1 MIKKLNILHYA
12 GKIHLFGM
20 IIENIYGFIVPKH
33 ELFDKLYIIIFTTI
47 PCSWLLCKDECI
59 ISYLVKK
66 YENPNYIMGN
76 EPENSKDITDLF
88 YNIELYRAFYH
99 SNHILRICSLYIV
112 NNRTT
117 NIYNFIFIPTIA
129 LYSYYIY
136 DIMYIINYRK
146 SLYPYFQ
153 ILFGVSLFSMFYFTI
168 HNSQNKESGLTHQ
181 ID

>member
-1 MIKKLNILHYA
+1 MINKLNILNYV
-12 GKIHLFGM
+12 GQIHLFGM
-20 IIENIYGFIVPKH
+20 IIENIYGFIIPKH

-59 ISYLVKK
+59 ISYIVKK

-99 SNHILRICSLYIV
+99 TNHVLRIGSLYIV

-117 NIYNFIFIPTIA
+117 HIYNFIFIPTIV
-129 LYSYYIY
+129 LYTHYIY
-136 DIMYIINYRK
+136 DIMYKINHRK
-146 SLYPYFQ
+146 SFYPYFQ
-153 ILFGVSLFSMFYFTI
+153 ILFGVYLFSMFYFTI
-168 HNSQNKESGLTHQ
+168 YNSQNNESGLTHQ
-181 ID
+181 IV